1 MSFRLGGAD
10 GVAVE
15 ARKWAWALGELGFE
29 VRRVAGAIEDAG
41 HPDDV
46 VLPGLGIDAG
56 ALRRAGSRP
65 RGPSPRR
72 STARI
77 W

>member
-29 VRRVAGAIEDAG
+29 VRRVAGAIEDDG
-41 HPDDV
+41 QPDDV
-46 VLPGLGIDAG
+46 VLPGLAH
-56 ALRRAGSRP
+56 RRPTTATRSTRDCRRTP
-65 RGPSPRR
+65 R
-72 STARI
+72 STAPI
-77 W
+77 S